1 MNLDQLM
8 RGSMGMDMKSSLG
21 NFRMFYTGGV
31 DGKADG
37 GMNKAS
43 ARATFN
49 SASFAGLF
57 NFSAATTLQGSSSM
71 PGGFASGAKGSN
83 LFESTSGADG
93 LLGGADSQKH
103 PATSLTMRLSF

>member
-1 MNLDQLM
+1 MRRPPRLTSSPDVGESDEPTFFLDRFVSISLS
-8 RGSMGMDMKSSLG
+8 GLGMDMKSSLG

-43 ARATFN
+43 ARATFT

-57 NFSAATTLQGSSSM
+57 NFSRGHNVAERQ
-71 PGGFASGAKGSN
+71 
-83 LFESTSGADG
+83 FETRRVLERREGIE
-93 LLGGADSQKH
+93 LL
-103 PATSLTMRLSF
+103 